1 MKVFCI
7 LSDER
12 AAQLKSPAIFSR
24 VLKRQGI
31 KGAYVP
37 FMVKPQD
44 LGQAIQSLRILHVAG
59 ANITVPYK
67 EAAIPYLDV
76 LSEGAN
82 IIGAVNTIVCDG
94 DRLKGYNTNAIG
106 IMDALS
112 EAAFEVEGKRAL
124 VFGTGG
130 AARAVVFIL
139 NWLRA
144 SRLYVTG
151 RNPGRARSISATV
164 GGEVLE
170 MSSVPGRLLPVDIVV
185 NATSVSS
192 SEESPEMAAMV
203 RHLEVTD
210 CRLVFDLNYGRRAN
224 FWQEMAERKG
234 IQFIDGLS
242 ALAFQARRTFA
253 LWTGLQVPPEEFIRA
268 LKEKSGPTRSSTPS
282 TRRSWG

>member
-1 MKVFCI
+1 M
-7 LSDER
+7 
-12 AAQLKSPAIFSR
+12 KSPAIFSS

-31 KGAYVP
+31 KGTYVP
-37 FMVKPQD
+37 FMVKPED

-67 EAAIPYLDV
+67 EAAIPFLDV

-106 IMDALS
+106 IMDALN
-112 EAAFEVEGKRAL
+112 EAAFDVDGKRAL
-124 VFGTGG
+124 VIGTGG

-144 SRLYVTG
+144 SGIYVAG
-151 RNPGRARSISATV
+151 RNPARAQSLSTAF
-164 GGEVLE
+164 GGQSLE
-170 MSSVPGRLLPVDIVV
+170 LSSLPGRSLPVDIVV
-185 NATSVSS
+185 NATAVSS
-192 SEESPEMAAMV
+192 SDESPDMAEVV
-203 RHLEVTD
+203 RHLEVPG

-234 IQFIDGLS
+234 IRFIDGLS

-268 LKEKSGPTRSSTPS
+268 LKEN
-282 TRRSWG
+282 